1 MWSSREPLKNRPII
15 LLIISKSFRAGN
27 VNIIRQ
33 KQKSI
38 PPLLKY
44 CWENLSHSTL
54 PGEFFVLQ
62 TRDLHRLLRLVA
74 QRYNSWHDNKVRDRQ
89 KKKKKEQFPSE
100 PAHLM
105 NPFVTDGKVCQH
117 TAPLEFF
124 SPPYNTTQTN
134 RRKCLSPPGSSL
146 WSYTRLFFQQEC
158 PMSAEA
164 EKETLN
170 KSCDRLWKST
180 DSEPMYREH
189 IHFHCN
195 KMGFDLHGVVLRSS
209 SISC

>member
-1 MWSSREPLKNRPII
+1 MSAIQPQKNFDVIEAISLERTNGERVRSIKITRDSKNWMWSSREPLKNRPII

-44 CWENLSHSTL
+44 CWEKPLTQHFAWWVFCIT
-54 PGEFFVLQ
+54 Q

-117 TAPLEFF
+117 TAPLEF
-124 SPPYNTTQTN
+124 SPPLQHYSNKQKKMSLTS
-134 RRKCLSPPGSSL
+134 RFFPLKLHSSL
-146 WSYTRLFFQQEC
+146 FPAGVPHVSWS
-158 PMSAEA
+158 
-164 EKETLN
+164 
-170 KSCDRLWKST
+170 
-180 DSEPMYREH
+180 RER
-189 IHFHCN
+189 N
-195 KMGFDLHGVVLRSS
+195 PE
-209 SISC
+209 